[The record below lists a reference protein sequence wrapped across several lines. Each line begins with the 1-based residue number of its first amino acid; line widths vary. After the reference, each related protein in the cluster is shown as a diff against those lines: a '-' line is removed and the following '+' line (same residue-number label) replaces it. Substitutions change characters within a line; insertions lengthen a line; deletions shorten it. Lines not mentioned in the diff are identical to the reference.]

1 MLFANALLG
10 ASLAAFASATADLDF
25 TSANHFKLKHAAFVN
40 VAKFEDEEE
49 FLLVSTFTG
58 SPFGHGYV
66 YMVPNIRD
74 AVKAG
79 DVSDLDPVQLDTP
92 KFEWPNDVQAVPQDV
107 FGERAIVVPDGF
119 LVPGKS
125 DGGVYIVRMD
135 ATELTKTT
143 ETVTISKKKGYFH
156 HMGYWVDLNG
166 DGRKD
171 FITARS
177 NAKAGEG
184 ELLWL
189 EHPEGGLD
197 SGEMW
202 TEHVLGNMADVSIEV
217 DTLPQYKHEVVV
229 FAAQFFDEKVSMHR
243 VSTRDGSLVQSKV
256 IDDGTIM
263 SAYNV
268 SLVDLN
274 GDGKKELLVNNHET
288 KDKDDGIWAYP
299 FPNDPMNDDWT
310 RFTVASDFKNAFSL
324 AVPNMAPGFAYA
336 VWPNGYK
343 KHERA
348 HIFVAGD
355 GDHAAHAL
363 YPTGDSSQFEY
374 ENTIFDNAK
383 GTVGCLAFSDLDDDG
398 WQEIWMP
405 NYDKGNITLWKLSA
419 KAPETEAEFLQ

>member
-25 TSANHFKLKHAAFVN
+25 TSANHFKLKHAAFVE

-58 SPFGHGYV
+58 SPFGHGHV

-79 DVSDLDPVQLDTP
+79 DVSDLDPVELDTP
-92 KFEWPNDVQAVPQDV
+92 TFQWPNDVKAVPQDV

-177 NAKAGEG
+177 NAKAGQG

-217 DTLPQYKHEVVV
+217 DTLSQYKHEVVV
-229 FAAQFFDEKVSMHR
+229 FAA
-243 VSTRDGSLVQSKV
+243 
-256 IDDGTIM
+256 
-263 SAYNV
+263 
-268 SLVDLN
+268 
-274 GDGKKELLVNNHET
+274 
-288 KDKDDGIWAYP
+288 
-299 FPNDPMNDDWT
+299 
-310 RFTVASDFKNAFSL
+310 
-324 AVPNMAPGFAYA
+324 
-336 VWPNGYK
+336 
-343 KHERA
+343 
-348 HIFVAGD
+348 
-355 GDHAAHAL
+355 
-363 YPTGDSSQFEY
+363 
-374 ENTIFDNAK
+374 
-383 GTVGCLAFSDLDDDG
+383 
-398 WQEIWMP
+398 
-405 NYDKGNITLWKLSA
+405 
-419 KAPETEAEFLQ
+419 